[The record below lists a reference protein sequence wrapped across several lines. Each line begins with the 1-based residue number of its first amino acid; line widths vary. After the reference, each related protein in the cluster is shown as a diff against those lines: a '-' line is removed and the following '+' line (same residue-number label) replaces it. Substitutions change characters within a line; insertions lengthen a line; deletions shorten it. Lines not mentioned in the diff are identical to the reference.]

1 MSGFGVLTW
10 IAMGSVVGWTLSRL
24 MVVSEDD
31 ALRGTAAGMIG
42 AILGGLGSRML
53 DSAAPGGNQLN
64 AAVAALA
71 ASLWLTWLTC
81 VATSGR
87 RRDDGRIARVVG
99 GARSGTAVRSGSALR
114 LEEARQVSTYA
125 VARNVLVDQLL
136 RDAMAHDAER
146 YEEVGRRFDTV
157 ERRLPR
163 GVTPELARL
172 RVALTF
178 WDAWIDARNQG
189 WQPDGGIA
197 KAEWPF
203 LARSVAADLEGD
215 RDVTNVRVVTR
226 FDAAAVYSPP
236 GNRVQALAARL
247 RAE

>member
-1 MSGFGVLTW
+1 MSGFGVLAW
-10 IAMGSVVGWTLSRL
+10 MAMGSLVGWTLSRL

-42 AILGGLGSRML
+42 AILGGLGTRML

-81 VATSGR
+81 AVTSGR
-87 RRDDGRIARVVG
+87 RRDDGRIARDV
-99 GARSGTAVRSGSALR
+99 AASRSGTAVR
-114 LEEARQVSTYA
+114 LEEARQLSTYA

-178 WDAWIDARNQG
+178 WDAWIDARNRG
-189 WQPDGGIA
+189 WQADGGIG

-215 RDVTNVRVVTR
+215 RDVTNARVVTR

-236 GNRVQALAARL
+236 RNRVQALAARL
-247 RAE
+247 RAG